1 MSSYYDRVKQVVENI
16 ENNIEN
22 DFDIKSL
29 AKEYSLSPWHF
40 QRLFK
45 GIVGDSLGGYMRGRR
60 LTRGAELLL
69 ESELDIIDIAVEVG
83 FGSHEAFTRSFKK
96 QFSQTPK
103 EFRKLSPKVIP
114 NRKPYLNKELQ
125 DYIFNGI
132 EREPIIEVREKIIL
146 SGYETT
152 IPSPFYAADTMCEGI
167 YPTWMK
173 LLGERNEVIPQNYA
187 GVTLSPSGN
196 YDEEN
201 LQFLAAEFV
210 VNPNSK
216 NNERTEVTLPA
227 QKIAKFK
234 IKMDLNSDNLGR
246 TIDYIYGFWL
256 GNSGYIRGDGH
267 DYELFEGV
275 KNFENFDEY
284 SYYYFLP
291 VEEA

>member
-22 DFDIKSL
+22 DLDIKSL

-132 EREPIIEVREKIIL
+132 ESHNPKGRKVRQLIR
-146 SGYETT
+146 TR
-152 IPSPFYAADTMCEGI
+152 
-167 YPTWMK
+167 
-173 LLGERNEVIPQNYA
+173 LGKWDDVPPHPDFQAFEFA
-187 GVTLSPSGN
+187 G
-196 YDEEN
+196 
-201 LQFLAAEFV
+201 
-210 VNPNSK
+210 
-216 NNERTEVTLPA
+216 TLP
-227 QKIAKFK
+227 Q
-234 IKMDLNSDNLGR
+234 IKSSQP
-246 TIDYIYGFWL
+246 Y
-256 GNSGYIRGDGH
+256 
-267 DYELFEGV
+267 
-275 KNFENFDEY
+275 
-284 SYYYFLP
+284 
-291 VEEA
+291 